1 MSATNANLY
10 AAFRRHFP
18 ADASSPLLTTA
29 TGDSFSYG
37 DAERESARF
46 ASCLSAMGLQAGDR
60 VTVQVEK
67 SVEMLW
73 LYLGCLRAGLVFHPL
88 NTAYS
93 PAELEY
99 FLGNAEP
106 SLVVC
111 TPESGAM
118 MVGLAASL
126 GNIPVHTLGS
136 DGGGTLMTA
145 VDASAAD
152 FDCVES
158 APDDLAALL
167 YSSGTT
173 GRPKGIMLSHGNL
186 ASNAGTL
193 VDYWGFTSNDVLLH
207 ALPIFHVHGLFV
219 AISCVL
225 MSGASM
231 RWLPGFNVETVLAEL
246 PRSTVMMG
254 VPTYYTRLLASDRF
268 DRDAC
273 RTLRL
278 FISGSAPLLAETF
291 VEFEQR
297 TGHRILER
305 YGMSET
311 GMNTSNP
318 LRGERRAGTVGFPLP
333 GVSARIVD
341 DNGAPVAVGEVGN
354 LQVKGPN
361 VFGGYWRMPE
371 KTAEDFTADGFFDTG
386 DKAVL
391 DADGYY
397 SIVGRAK
404 DMVICGGLNVY
415 PKEVELVIDEI
426 DGVAESAVIGVP
438 HPDFGEAV
446 VAVVVATAAGRDSLG
461 EAAVIAAAKPLLA
474 NFKIPKRVMVVDE
487 LPRNTMGKVQKN
499 LLRDNYRHLF
509 NAVEPSLTS
518 PA

>member
-1 MSATNANLY
+1 MSAANANLY
-10 AAFRRHFP
+10 ATFRRHFP
-18 ADASSPLLTTA
+18 ADTSRPLLTTIS
-29 TGDSFSYG
+29 GDIYSYA

-46 ASCLSAMGLQAGDR
+46 ANGLVALGLKVGDR

-93 PAELEY
+93 RAELAY

-111 TPESGAM
+111 TPE
-118 MVGLAASL
+118 GLGTMAELAEQL
-126 GNIPVHTLGS
+126 EGIPVHTLGNQG
-136 DGGGTLMTA
+136 DGSLLTA
-145 VDASAAD
+145 VQNHPAE
-152 FDCVES
+152 FGCTES
-158 APDDLAALL
+158 SPDDLAALL

-186 ASNAGTL
+186 ASNAQTL
-193 VDYWGFTSNDVLLH
+193 VDYWGFTDKDVLLH

-231 RWLPGFNVETVLAEL
+231 RWLPGFNVEAVLTEL

-254 VPTYYTRLLASDRF
+254 VPTYYTRLLGNAKF
-268 DRDAC
+268 DRDSC
-273 RTLRL
+273 RNLRL

-311 GMNTSNP
+311 GMNISNP
-318 LRGERRAGTVGFPLP
+318 LHGERRAGTVGFPLP

-341 DNGAPVAVGEVGN
+341 DKGIAVAAGEVGN

-361 VFGGYWRMPE
+361 VFGGYWRMPD

-386 DKAVL
+386 DKAIL
-391 DADGYY
+391 DAEGYY

-426 DGVAESAVIGVP
+426 PGVLESAVIGVP

-446 VAVVVATAAGRDSLG
+446 VAAVVPTAEGRNSLSEAGVID
-461 EAAVIAAAKPLLA
+461 AVKPQLA
-474 NFKIPKRVMVVDE
+474 NFKVPKRVMLIDE

-499 LLRDNYRHLF
+499 LLRDSYRHLF
-509 NAVEPSLTS
+509 DTGS